1 MGEVEV
7 RVSALADSSVKYHS
21 VMLYALT
28 GRQTLS
34 RQYLVGSF
42 SGALS
47 SQKVTEECI
56 KVL

>member
-1 MGEVEV
+1 MISVV
-7 RVSALADSSVKYHS
+7 ADSSVKYHS
-21 VMLYALT
+21 IRLYALT

-34 RQYLVGSF
+34 RQYLVGSV

-47 SQKVTEECI
+47 SQKVTEACI